1 MRKPRG
7 KIVSLAKFF
16 TIGDTRGALIRKQQR
31 RVLLK
36 PFLNQ
41 KHLPYSL
48 TMTTQTAIQSQHAA
62 THRYVP
68 TTSTPISPEKVAS
81 VLAAEWDLFSK
92 NTKGSASESARAHK
106 TLPLGVTSSFQ
117 HWDPYPISIVSAK
130 GAYMIDVDGRQLLDL
145 SMGFGAMLAG
155 HLNPVV
161 IEEVQ
166 SSLQQGMLFVT
177 PSPTSTDAAERI
189 CKRFGID
196 QVRFTNSGTESTMYA
211 VRVARAATDKPG
223 ILKVEGGYH
232 GSYDPFVV
240 SAKPPLHLAGDPEE
254 PTPVID
260 STLAAGDIYVVPY
273 NNIEALEKMFAKNAS
288 KIACFIVEP
297 VLENL
302 AIVLPDAGYL
312 ERVRE
317 LCDQYKV
324 VLIFDEVKTGLTA
337 GAHGASAR
345 LGVKP
350 DLITLAKSIG
360 GGLPLAAF
368 GGKKEYMDFVTSG
381 KMAHFGTF
389 NGNPLAMAGVR
400 AVDRICSDRAL
411 EVAEEFNMQALT
423 RIGQIIDEYQL
434 PAHTVG
440 FGVKGCV
447 TWSTTPV
454 RNYRDYKATD
464 FGVAEA
470 HWLFAI
476 NRGIITPP
484 GLDEQWLISLAHGQK
499 EIDMLV
505 EDFREFAKAIRS

>member
-1 MRKPRG
+1 MYSSMQSHHASTFRHIPASSKP
-7 KIVSLAKFF
+7 V
-16 TIGDTRGALIRKQQR
+16 
-31 RVLLK
+31 
-36 PFLNQ
+36 
-41 KHLPYSL
+41 
-48 TMTTQTAIQSQHAA
+48 
-62 THRYVP
+62 
-68 TTSTPISPEKVAS
+68 SPERVAQ
-81 VLAAEWDLFSK
+81 VLADEWKLFTK
-92 NTKGSASESARAHK
+92 NTAGSAAESERAFAS
-106 TLPLGVTSSFQ
+106 LPLGVTSSFQ
-117 HWDPYPISIVSAK
+117 HWDPYPISIASAE
-130 GAYMIDVDGRQLLDL
+130 GAWMTDVDGRKLLDL

-155 HLNPVV
+155 HLNPIVV
-161 IEEVQ
+161 EEIQ
-166 SSLQQGMLFVT
+166 TSLRQGMLFVT

-211 VRVARAATDKPG
+211 VRVARSATQKMG

-240 SAKPPLHLAGDPEE
+240 SSKPPLDKIGNPDKPKAY
-254 PTPVID
+254 ID
-260 STLAAGDIYVVPY
+260 SNLVPGDIYVVPF
-273 NNIEALEKMFAKNAS
+273 NNLEALEKMFKKNS
-288 KIACFIVEP
+288 KKIACFIVEP

-302 AIVLPDAGYL
+302 AIVLPDVGYL
-312 ERVRE
+312 EGVRA
-317 LCDQYKV
+317 LCDKYDV

-337 GAHGASAR
+337 GPKGAAAR

-368 GGKKEYMDFVTSG
+368 GGKKKYMDYVSNG

-400 AVDRICSDRAL
+400 AIDRICTDEAMAKAEAL
-411 EVAEEFNMQALT
+411 NMQALD
-423 RIGQIIDEYQL
+423 RISAIIDEFEL

-447 TWSTTPV
+447 TWSTTAV

-464 FGVAEA
+464 FGIAEA
-470 HWLFAI
+470 HWLFSL

-484 GLDEQWLISLAHGQK
+484 GLDEQWLISLAHGQA
-499 EIDMLV
+499 EIDLLV
-505 EDFREFAKAIRS
+505 EDFREFAIALRG

>member
-1 MRKPRG
+1 MYSSMQSHHASTFRHIPASSKP
-7 KIVSLAKFF
+7 V
-16 TIGDTRGALIRKQQR
+16 
-31 RVLLK
+31 
-36 PFLNQ
+36 
-41 KHLPYSL
+41 
-48 TMTTQTAIQSQHAA
+48 
-62 THRYVP
+62 
-68 TTSTPISPEKVAS
+68 SPERVAQ
-81 VLAAEWDLFSK
+81 VLADEWKLFTK
-92 NTKGSASESARAHK
+92 NTAGSAAESERAFAS
-106 TLPLGVTSSFQ
+106 LPLGVTSSFQ
-117 HWDPYPISIVSAK
+117 HWDPYPISIASAE
-130 GAYMIDVDGRQLLDL
+130 GAWMTDVDGRKLLDL

-155 HLNPVV
+155 HLNPIVV
-161 IEEVQ
+161 EEIQ
-166 SSLQQGMLFVT
+166 TSLRQGMLFVT

-211 VRVARAATDKPG
+211 VRVARSATEKMG

-240 SAKPPLHLAGDPEE
+240 SSKPPLGKIGNPDKPKAY
-254 PTPVID
+254 ID
-260 STLAAGDIYVVPY
+260 ANLVPGDIYVVPF
-273 NNIEALEKMFAKNAS
+273 NNLEALEKMFKKNS
-288 KIACFIVEP
+288 KKIACFIVEP

-302 AIVLPDAGYL
+302 AIVLPDVGYL
-312 ERVRE
+312 EGVRA
-317 LCDQYKV
+317 LCDKYDV

-337 GAHGASAR
+337 GPKGAAAR

-368 GGKKEYMDFVTSG
+368 GGKKKYMDYVSNG

-400 AVDRICSDRAL
+400 AIDRICTDEAMAK
-411 EVAEEFNMQALT
+411 AEAFNMQALD
-423 RIGQIIDEYQL
+423 RISAIIDEFEL

-447 TWSTTPV
+447 TWSTTAV

-464 FGVAEA
+464 FGIAEA
-470 HWLFAI
+470 HWLFSL

-484 GLDEQWLISLAHGQK
+484 GLDEQWLISLAHGQA
-499 EIDMLV
+499 EIDLLV
-505 EDFREFAKAIRS
+505 EDFREFAIALRG

>member
-1 MRKPRG
+1 MQAPH
-7 KIVSLAKFF
+7 AN
-16 TIGDTRGALIRKQQR
+16 TYR
-31 RVLLK
+31 RV
-36 PFLNQ
+36 
-41 KHLPYSL
+41 
-48 TMTTQTAIQSQHAA
+48 
-62 THRYVP
+62 P
-68 TTSTPISPEKVAS
+68 TSSKPISPEKVAA
-81 VLAAEWDLFSK
+81 VLAAEWELFTK
-92 NTKGSASESARAHK
+92 NTKASEAESKRAFES
-106 TLPLGVTSSFQ
+106 LPLGVTSSFQ
-117 HWDPYPISIVSAK
+117 HWDPYPISIASAK
-130 GAYMIDVDGRQLLDL
+130 GAYMTDVDGRQLLDL

-155 HLNPVV
+155 HLNPIVV
-161 IEEVQ
+161 EEIE
-166 SSLQQGMLFVT
+166 SSLQKGMLFVT

-211 VRVARAATDKPG
+211 VRVARSATDKMG
-223 ILKVEGGYH
+223 ILKIEGGYH

-240 SAKPPLHLAGDPEE
+240 SSKPPVDKIGKAEK
-254 PTPVID
+254 PVPYID
-260 STLAAGDIYVVPY
+260 SNLVPGDIYVVPF
-273 NNIEALEKMFAKNAS
+273 NNIPALERMFKKNAK

-317 LCDQYKV
+317 LCDQYNV

-337 GAHGASAR
+337 GAHGASMR
-345 LGVKP
+345 LGVQP

-368 GGKKEYMDFVTSG
+368 GGKKKYMDFVTNN

-400 AVDRICSDRAL
+400 AIDRIATTETLGAAEALNFQAL
-411 EVAEEFNMQALT
+411 E
-423 RIGQIIDEYQL
+423 RISDLIDEYQL

-447 TWSTTPV
+447 TWSTAPV

-470 HWLFAI
+470 HWLFAL

-484 GLDEQWLISLAHGQK
+484 GLDEQWLISLAHTQT
-499 EIDMLV
+499 EIDILV
-505 EDFREFAKAIRS
+505 DDFAEFAKALRN